1 MATANNRSVA
11 RRITTLAIALVA
23 LVLVLVGLAISVL
36 TERSTRAQVVGSVG
50 DTVRSVAQSLDAADA
65 TNRELVHLN
74 MTGFQRNFEATMQ
87 LDEGTGELRSY
98 GGLVNE
104 DYSPV
109 DKFTKETGGIAT
121 VFARKGDDFVR
132 VTTSAKN
139 AQGQRNM
146 GTLLEAGPALA
157 KARTGEPYTG
167 RTVVEGKPYMGYYLP
182 SKDGA
187 GKIIALLFIGNDIS
201 VFEGMLEKQVAQ
213 TKFFE
218 SGGAY
223 VIDPRGGLDEA
234 VFVAHPTARGKK
246 VLQTYP
252 QARTFFE
259 ALAAS
264 PDGFV
269 RDATSVLEGSAKDPW
284 ALIRKTQADG
294 WWVVAE
300 VPDGEAMASQLQ
312 VMLAVWGMM
321 VVAVALLAA
330 GLFVMWRRGISQ
342 PLRQLTQAVTLVAQ
356 GDLTQAFHTTQRD
369 EIGALV
375 QEVDAMRLRYLEMLQ
390 EVRTAVDN
398 INTASAEIASGN
410 QDLSARTEQTASSLQ
425 TTAQSMEELTATVRQ
440 SADAARQ
447 ANQLA
452 GSAAEVAARGG
463 QVVGE
468 VVTTMGEINQSSR
481 RISDIIGVI
490 DSIAFQTNILAL
502 NAAVEAARAGE
513 QGRGFA
519 VVASEVRNLAGRS
532 AEAARE
538 IKQLIGAS
546 VEKVESGARLV
557 QNAGTTMDEIVGS
570 VQRVGDIIGE
580 ITAAAS
586 EQSEGISQ
594 VNTAINQLDQ
604 MTQQNAALVEQ
615 SAAAAQS
622 MRDQAQ
628 RLSGAVQVFKLGDG
642 NSSMRAV
649 GTARH
654 TTIAAP
660 QGNGIDLDKAIQA
673 HAEWRSRLR
682 TAAQN
687 QDTLNRKPS
696 PATTAATLAAGCMAA
711 RGRNT
716 ATGPTSWH
724 CSISTAHSTPLPAR
738 LPSTSTAAPTPKPR
752 KRWRATPPSRGLPAK
767 WGRPSCSCAPRSRR
781 AGKSPPQTGRPRTP
795 GLLTACNAENTALR

>member
-11 RRITTLAIALVA
+11 RRVTTLAIALVA
-23 LVLVLVGLAISVL
+23 LVLVLVGLAISAL
-36 TERSTRAQVVGSVG
+36 TERSTRAQVVRSVG
-50 DTVRSVAQSLDAADA
+50 DTARSVAQSLDAADA

-74 MTGFQRNFEATMQ
+74 MTGFQRYFEATMQ

-121 VFARKGDDFVR
+121 VFARKGNDFVR
-132 VTTSAKN
+132 ITTSAKN

-146 GTLLEAGPALA
+146 GSLLEAGPALD
-157 KARTGEPYTG
+157 KARAGEPYTG
-167 RTVVEGKPYMGYYLP
+167 RIVVEGKPYMGYYLP
-182 SKDGA
+182 SKDA
-187 GKIIALLFIGNDIS
+187 GGKVIALLFIGNDIS

-218 SGGAY
+218 NGGAY

-252 QARTFFE
+252 QSRAFFE
-259 ALAAS
+259 ALSAS

-269 RDATSVLEGSAKDPW
+269 REAADVLGGAAKDPW
-284 ALIRKTQADG
+284 ALVRKTQADG

-300 VPDGEAMASQLQ
+300 VPDGEAMASQFQ

-321 VVAVALLAA
+321 AVAVALLAA
-330 GLFVMWRRGISQ
+330 GLFVMLRRGVSQ

-594 VNTAINQLDQ
+594 VNTAVNQLDQ

-628 RLSGAVQVFKLGDG
+628 RLSGAVQVFKLGAPG
-642 NSSMRAV
+642 HGATPAI
-649 GTARH
+649 GAPQH
-654 TTIAAP
+654 AAIAAP
-660 QGNGIDLDKAIQA
+660 QGDGIDLDQAIQA

-687 QDTLNRKPS
+687 QDTLDADTIARDDCCDLGRWLHGS
-696 PATTAATLAAGCMAA
+696 AGAQY
-711 RGRNT
+711 GN
-716 ATGPTSWH
+716 
-724 CSISTAHSTPLPAR
+724 
-738 LPSTSTAAPTPKPR
+738 
-752 KRWRATPPSRGLPAK
+752 
-767 WGRPSCSCAPRSRR
+767 RPSFVALLDRHRAFHAIAGQIAGHINRGAYAEAEEALSGNTPFSRASSEVGAAIVR
-781 AGKSPPQTGRPRTP
+781 LRTELQAGR
-795 GLLTACNAENTALR
+795 